1 MTTSLRERLESLVP
15 ILLDGATGTE
25 LARRGVQID
34 VPEWSATALLSAPD
48 LVRQVHAEYVD
59 AGAEWIT
66 ANTFRT
72 HARNLAHCGLS
83 HRAVELTDLAVRL
96 ARDAAAG
103 RALVLGSQAPLEDC
117 YSPHLVPPEAD
128 LEREHRA
135 MARNLADAG
144 VDAILVE
151 TQNTIREAAAA
162 ARAAAGTGLPVLVS
176 FVCGRDGRLLSGEQ
190 LASAASAVLGC
201 RPAALLVNCLPP
213 ESVAAALT
221 ELLAAAAGLP
231 VGVYANI
238 GYADKR
244 GQWVMTDSV
253 EPAVYAAQSAEWLR
267 AGARIVGGCC
277 GTTPGHIAAVRGIL
291 ESIRP
296 EA

>member
-1 MTTSLRERLESLVP
+1 MISSLRDRLESPAP

-25 LARRGVQID
+25 LARRGVRID

-83 HRAVELTDLAVRL
+83 HRAAELTELAVRL
-96 ARDAAAG
+96 ARDAAGVGAF
-103 RALVLGSQAPLEDC
+103 VLGSQAPLEDC
-117 YSPHLVPPEAD
+117 YSPHLVPSEAELD
-128 LEREHRA
+128 REHVA

-151 TQNTIREAAAA
+151 TQNTIREAVAA

-176 FVCGRDGRLLSGEQ
+176 FVCGRNGRLLSGER
-190 LASAASAVLGC
+190 LGSAAAAVLDC

-213 ESVAAALT
+213 ESVAAALS

-238 GYADKR
+238 GYADER
-244 GQWVMTDSV
+244 GQWVITDSV
-253 EPAVYAAQSAEWLR
+253 NADFYAAQAADWLR
-267 AGARIVGGCC
+267 VGARIVGGCC
-277 GTTPGHIAAVRGIL
+277 GTTPGHIAAVRELVDFNIPA
-291 ESIRP
+291 S
-296 EA
+296 